1 MAHPKSR
8 GSKQRKHKRR
18 THFKT
23 VAANVATCKTTG
35 EKHLMHRAYFD
46 LEGNMMY
53 RGKVLIAAEQPQEET
68 QQ

>member
-23 VAANVATCKTTG
+23 AAPNVATCKTTG

-46 LEGNMMY
+46 AEGNMFY
-53 RGKVLIAAEQPQEET
+53 RGKVVIPAAQQEET